1 MIVDLALEPKAVLSG
16 NVARSKNK
24 KSHDLHSYLGKY
36 DPFKDSNDLLLKT
49 AYGQSGLGNPLIGSK
64 SNLDYIDANIL
75 GKFVMDNIT
84 PKKCLIVANGVR
96 NHNEFVDLVKE
107 RVSEILPVPE
117 SDYLKRETTKYIGGD
132 TRIWSETPS
141 I

>member
-1 MIVDLALEPKAVLSG
+1 
-16 NVARSKNK
+16 
-24 KSHDLHSYLGKY
+24 
-36 DPFKDSNDLLLKT
+36 
-49 AYGQSGLGNPLIGSK
+49 
-64 SNLDYIDANIL
+64 
-75 GKFVMDNIT
+75 MDNIT

-117 SDYLKRETTKYIGGD
+117 SDYLQRETTKYIGGD

-141 I
+141 IQLQVAFESVPWTHEDTAAFFVMNTILGSA